1 MFNLIE
7 FSDNYS
13 KTFESLRCNH
23 KDEATFDKKVSVVP
37 ITTNLES
44 FKKKFIQTIHVDG
57 IEAVEIA
64 VPLEH
69 LNSFWEVFW
78 ISLD

>member
-1 MFNLIE
+1 MKQLLI
-7 FSDNYS
+7 
-13 KTFESLRCNH
+13 
-23 KDEATFDKKVSVVP
+23 KKASVVP

-69 LNSFWEVFW
+69 LSSFWEVFW
-78 ISLD
+78 ISFD